1 MTAVS
6 FLRKASNIKQPY
18 SDVTMT
24 VRKGDQIELD
34 ISHTGFGGKG
44 IAKIDGFTIFVN
56 QAVPGDRVLAAIVKK
71 KKSHAEAKVREVLS
85 PSPFRV
91 EAPCLYSGFCGGC
104 TWQFLRYDK
113 QLEYKRLHVVEALR
127 HIGGIE
133 DVNVLPTLPS
143 DAIFAYR
150 NKMEFSCSDRRWVLP
165 EQLDDDAVD
174 RDFALGLHVPG
185 TFDKVLDI
193 DACLLQPDRGN
204 EILGFVKAYMK
215 TSGLPAYG
223 LRSHEGFWRFLVVR
237 HSLANDQWLVNIV
250 TSAENRDVLM
260 PLAADLMRTFPDIGA
275 VVNNI
280 TARKSGVAVG
290 EVEIPLAGRD
300 HLEEHLGPY
309 RFAVSA
315 NSFFQTNT
323 RGAVKLYD
331 KVKNFAALTGRERVL
346 DLYSGT
352 GTIPI
357 WMADAAAS
365 VTGIEIVES
374 AVVDARRNC
383 EQNRISN
390 CDFILGDMRAVLP
403 EIKEKPDILIIDP
416 PRTGM
421 HPDVVKQ
428 VLALDVPRIVYVSC
442 NPATLARDAGLMK
455 DAYQVTRVQPVDM
468 FPHTYHIESVACLEK
483 R

>member
-1 MTAVS
+1 
-6 FLRKASNIKQPY
+6 LGKNKQPHH

-56 QAVPGDRVLAAIVKK
+56 HAVPGDRVLAVIVKK
-71 KKSHAEAKVREVLS
+71 KKSHAEAGLREVLS
-85 PSPFRV
+85 PSVFRTDP
-91 EAPCLYSGFCGGC
+91 PCPYSGFCGGC

-113 QLEYKRLHVVEALR
+113 QIEYKRQHVIEALH
-127 HIGGIE
+127 HIGGIDDA
-133 DVNVLPTLPS
+133 DVMPTLPS
-143 DAIFAYR
+143 EAVFAYR

-165 EQLDDDAVD
+165 AQLDDETIP

-193 DACLLQPDRGN
+193 DACLLQPGRGN
-204 EILGFVKAYMK
+204 EILRFVKSYMK
-215 TSGLPAYG
+215 NSGLPAYG
-223 LRSHEGFWRFLVVR
+223 LRSHEGFWRFLIVR

-250 TSAENRDVLM
+250 TSAENRDVLK
-260 PLAADLMRTFPDIGA
+260 PLALELVQTFPDIGA
-275 VVNNI
+275 VVNNV
-280 TARKSGVAVG
+280 TTRKSGVAVG
-290 EVEIPLAGRD
+290 EFEIPLAGQE

-309 RFAVSA
+309 RFAISA

-323 RGAVKLYD
+323 RGAVRLYD
-331 KVKNFAALTGRERVL
+331 TVKDFAALTGREHLL

-357 WMADAAAS
+357 WLSDAAAF
-365 VTGIEIVES
+365 VTGIEVVEA
-374 AVVDARRNC
+374 AVADARQNC
-383 EQNRISN
+383 GHNKVTN
-390 CDFILGDMRAVLP
+390 CKFILGDMRAVLP
-403 EIKEKPDILIIDP
+403 EIKEKPDVLVIDP

-428 VLALDVPRIVYVSC
+428 VLELGTPRIVYVSC
-442 NPATLARDAGLMK
+442 NPATLARDAGLMRDVYGIK
-455 DAYQVTRVQPVDM
+455 RVQPVDM
-468 FPHTYHIESVACLEK
+468 FPHTYHIESVACFE
-483 R
+483 RR